1 MSDSQN
7 NLSSRFS
14 VEWTHQLFNTDS
26 AFKAG
31 DALNQVCDSLSPVRL
46 LPIIDEGVAEKHPS
60 LVETIHQWGVTAHVN
75 CCPPLIIKGGEQSK
89 NNFACVEQI
98 LEAIHNEHICRKSV
112 VLAIGGGAALDVIGF
127 AASIAHRGIP
137 LIRIPTTTLSACDS
151 GLGVKNG
158 INYFD
163 KKNFIGVFDPPY
175 AVINDYSFLTTLDD
189 RHWISGVSEAVKVA
203 LIKDEALF
211 DTIESKAEMLVN
223 RNMDVAKSIIM
234 RSADLH
240 LHHITEGGDPF
251 EKSESRPLDFG
262 HWSAHK
268 LEPLTE
274 FTLTHGEA
282 VSIGLALDITISKR
296 LGFLDE
302 CTHRR
307 ILSVLHSLNLPTAH
321 KELLNPEL
329 IKGLEEFREHIGG
342 ELTLLMLEGI
352 GKPNE
357 IHELD
362 LETVRQAIDELM

>member
-7 NLSSRFS
+7 NLSSPFS
-14 VEWTHQLFNTDS
+14 VEWTHQLLNTDS
-26 AFKAG
+26 AFGAN
-31 DALNQVCDSLSPVRL
+31 DALAQVCSPLYPVKL
-46 LPIIDEGVAEKHPS
+46 LPIIDDGVIEHHPS
-60 LVETIHQWGVTAHVN
+60 LAETIQQWGMTASVT
-75 CCPPLIIKGGEQSK
+75 CCPPVIIKGGEQSK
-89 NNFACVEQI
+89 NSFACVEQI
-98 LEAIHNEHICRKSV
+98 LEAIHNDHLCRKSV

-158 INYFD
+158 INYFG
-163 KKNFIGVFDPPY
+163 KKNFLGVFDPPY
-175 AVINDYSFLTTLDD
+175 AVINDYSFLTTLND
-189 RHWISGVSEAVKVA
+189 RHWISGMSEAVKVA
-203 LIKDEALF
+203 LIKADSLF
-211 DTIESKAEMLVN
+211 DTIESNAETLVN

-240 LHHITEGGDPF
+240 LHHITEAGDPF
-251 EKSESRPLDFG
+251 EKNESRPLDFG

-282 VSIGLALDITISKR
+282 VSIGLALDVTISKR

-302 CTHRR
+302 HTHRR
-307 ILSVLHSLNLPTAH
+307 ILSLLHSLNLPTTHEA
-321 KELLNPEL
+321 LLNPEL
-329 IKGLEEFREHIGG
+329 IGGLEEFREHIGG
-342 ELTLLMLEGI
+342 KLTLLMLEGI
-352 GKPNE
+352 GKPIE

-362 LETVRQAIDELM
+362 SETVRQAIDELM

>member
-1 MSDSQN
+1 M
-7 NLSSRFS
+7 
-14 VEWTHQLFNTDS
+14 EWTHQLFNTDS

-31 DALNQVCDSLSPVRL
+31 DALAQVCGHLSPVKL
-46 LPIIDEGVAEKHPS
+46 LPVIDKGVIEKHPS
-60 LVETIHQWGVTAHVN
+60 LIEMIQQWGTTANVN
-75 CCPPLIIKGGEQSK
+75 CCPPVIIKGGEQSK

-98 LEAIHNEHICRKSV
+98 LEAIHNEHLCRKSV

-158 INYFD
+158 INYFG

-175 AVINDYSFLTTLDD
+175 AVINDYSYLTTLDD

-234 RSADLH
+234 RSANLH

-307 ILSVLHSLNLPTAH
+307 ILSVLHSLNLPTTH

>member
-1 MSDSQN
+1 M
-7 NLSSRFS
+7 
-14 VEWTHQLFNTDS
+14 EWTHQLFNTDS

-31 DALNQVCDSLSPVRL
+31 DALAQVCGHLSPVKL
-46 LPIIDEGVAEKHPS
+46 LPVIDKGVIEKHPS
-60 LVETIHQWGVTAHVN
+60 LIEMIQQWGTTANVN
-75 CCPPLIIKGGEQSK
+75 CCPPVIIKGGEQSK

-98 LEAIHNEHICRKSV
+98 LEAIHNEHLCRKSV

-158 INYFD
+158 INYFG

-175 AVINDYSFLTTLDD
+175 AVINDYSYLTTLDD

-234 RSADLH
+234 RSANLH

-274 FTLTHGEA
+274 FTLTHGES

-307 ILSVLHSLNLPTAH
+307 ILSVLHSLNLPTTH

>member
-1 MSDSQN
+1 M
-7 NLSSRFS
+7 
-14 VEWTHQLFNTDS
+14 EWTHQLFNTDS

-31 DALNQVCDSLSPVRL
+31 DALAQVCGHLSPVKL
-46 LPIIDEGVAEKHPS
+46 LPVIDKGVIEKHPS
-60 LVETIHQWGVTAHVN
+60 LIEMIQQWGTTANVN
-75 CCPPLIIKGGEQSK
+75 CCPPVIIKGGEQSK

-98 LEAIHNEHICRKSV
+98 LEAIHNEHLCRKSV

-158 INYFD
+158 INYFG

-203 LIKDEALF
+203 LIRDEALF

-234 RSADLH
+234 RSANLH

-274 FTLTHGEA
+274 FTLTHGES

-307 ILSVLHSLNLPTAH
+307 ILSVLHSLNLPTTH